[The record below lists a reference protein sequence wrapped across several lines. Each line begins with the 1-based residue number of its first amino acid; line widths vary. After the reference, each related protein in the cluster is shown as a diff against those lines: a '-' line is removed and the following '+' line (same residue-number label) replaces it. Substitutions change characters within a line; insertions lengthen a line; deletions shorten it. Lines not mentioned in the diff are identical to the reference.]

1 MKTKKTIKALS
12 LLLIFAMLIT
22 AFPIGAYAGEY
33 YFNNPRGYIKNLK
46 LTTDMAEICQT
57 GNLARSVDVQIEGTP
72 TEALKHIEVEQYW
85 EEVNDSGENKTI
97 RSDDSFEKGK
107 TYKLVLTLKTYIYNK
122 MDGEFWAFDS
132 KYATIDGVKC
142 TGKLKNQWYSV
153 FDRYWDETDY
163 NNYPNTKLT
172 FEFTFTVDGDYPLG
186 GSVSYKGEARYGETL
201 YATNI
206 SAYGNGKQISDYRLK
221 SQWQVEKDGKWEDI
235 PGENLF
241 KIDITGVDKR
251 ELVGKNIRVKI
262 TTDGYRDAI
271 YGEPKKVEK
280 RDTPSLPAPEAP
292 DITGYNNDDEYAI
305 YINNYNGDEQSY
317 WYTIGSDQ
325 GTPINIEGN
334 RFTVKRTNKDQVVTV
349 STGYKFTEWQNSSN
363 SHSGTQTIVPA
374 LITGTSVRTVIFPEY
389 DTTGYNPTSYSPTVY
404 IPIGGQKSIK
414 YIYSPSD
421 ATTNKPRWKPVYS
434 GDELLVDV
442 HYGASFGAAPG
453 EEIVTLTA
461 GKTATTVSVIAYQ
474 SHNENEYWHYGNDYS
489 AMGRGIT
496 VVIYDPNDVS
506 SIPTPNTK
514 KTVNLTKGESYE
526 LSTSTLKK
534 YPLVKDGID
543 AYLNPD
549 NFTYEAAIYKV
560 TNHGYAFVKSNGYV
574 SVENNKNGSITINAD
589 EVGSGVVHIFAVS
602 KSNGKKRDIAQI
614 TVNVASSGVKISGN
628 VTNFGDSDEGA
639 TIQLIKPNGYT
650 VSEQTIS
657 GDEAE
662 YTIEDVPDG
671 DYVLVAKKKG
681 CATRSLEIKVKNGN
695 VTQDLELSLYGD
707 VNGDGKL
714 TPSDVVQLR
723 RYFANYDSDTETS
736 TIEVSAGADV
746 NGDGTLTPSDVV
758 LLRRYFANYNSETGT
773 STIELGPQ

>member
-1 MKTKKTIKALS
+1 MNTKRFQTF
-12 LLLIFAMLIT
+12 LLRL
-22 AFPIGAYAGEY
+22 EY
-33 YFNNPRGYIKNLK
+33 YN
-46 LTTDMAEICQT
+46 
-57 GNLARSVDVQIEGTP
+57 
-72 TEALKHIEVEQYW
+72 
-85 EEVNDSGENKTI
+85 
-97 RSDDSFEKGK
+97 
-107 TYKLVLTLKTYIYNK
+107 
-122 MDGEFWAFDS
+122 
-132 KYATIDGVKC
+132 
-142 TGKLKNQWYSV
+142 
-153 FDRYWDETDY
+153 
-163 NNYPNTKLT
+163 
-172 FEFTFTVDGDYPLG
+172 
-186 GSVSYKGEARYGETL
+186 
-201 YATNI
+201 
-206 SAYGNGKQISDYRLK
+206 
-221 SQWQVEKDGKWEDI
+221 
-235 PGENLF
+235 
-241 KIDITGVDKR
+241 
-251 ELVGKNIRVKI
+251 
-262 TTDGYRDAI
+262 
-271 YGEPKKVEK
+271 
-280 RDTPSLPAPEAP
+280 
-292 DITGYNNDDEYAI
+292 
-305 YINNYNGDEQSY
+305 NGDEYEIVINNFNGEEQAY
-317 WYTIGSDQ
+317 YYTIYVGSVQ
-325 GTPINIEGN
+325 NPPVSITSN
-334 RFTVKRTNKDQVVTV
+334 RFKIKRTDKDQRV
-349 STGYKFTEWQNSSN
+349 SISTSYMFTDWQDSSN
-363 SHSGTQTIVPA
+363 TASGVEIIVPA
-374 LITGTSVRTVIFPEY
+374 LVTGKYVTSVIYPEY
-389 DTTGYNPTSYSPTVY
+389 DTLTPTVY
-404 IPIGGQKSIK
+404 IPIGGTKRIK
-414 YIYSPSD
+414 YMYAPSD
-421 ATTNKPRWKPVYS
+421 AVNNIPKWKSVYN
-434 GDELLVDV
+434 GDEMLVNV
-442 HYGASFGAAPG
+442 FAGGAYGQAAG
-453 EEIVTLTA
+453 EGYVSLTA
-461 GKTATTVSVIAYQ
+461 GNTATTVIVSAYRDDGVTPW
-474 SHNENEYWHYGNDYS
+474 YYGNDYS